1 MRIVAGRLKGR
12 TIAAPEGRDVRPTSD
27 RVRESLFNILE
38 HRDWGKGGRSPV
50 PEARVL
56 DAFCGTGALGL
67 EALSRGAAHA
77 TFLDNARAALAV
89 CRDNIRKL
97 GEAANA
103 DVLQGDALRP
113 VRPRAPCDLVFL
125 DPPYGQD
132 LVPRALEALAREG
145 WIAPGAI
152 CIVETGAKEALAM
165 PTGFEELDDRTYGAA
180 RIRFLRY
187 AG

>member
-38 HRDWGKGGRSPV
+38 HRDWGTGGRSPV
-50 PEARVL
+50 PGARVL

-67 EALSRGAAHA
+67 EALSRGAAHS
-77 TFLDNARAALAV
+77 TFLDNARLALAV
-89 CRDNIRKL
+89 CRDNVRKL
-97 GEAANA
+97 GETANA
-103 DVLQGDALRP
+103 DVLQGDALNP
-113 VRPRAPCDLVFL
+113 VRPRAPYDLVFL

-132 LVPRALEALAREG
+132 LVPRALEALAAEG

-152 CIVETGAKEALAM
+152 CIAETGAKEALVPPA
-165 PTGFEELDDRTYGAA
+165 GFEELDDRTYGAA

-187 AG
+187 AA